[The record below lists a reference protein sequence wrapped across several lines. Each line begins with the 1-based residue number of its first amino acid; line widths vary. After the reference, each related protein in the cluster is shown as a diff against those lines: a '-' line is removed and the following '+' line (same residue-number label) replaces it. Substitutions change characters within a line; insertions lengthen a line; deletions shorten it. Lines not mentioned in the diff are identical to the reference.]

1 MATVVISSNGRDV
14 DATRFVA
21 VVAVVAALTSGMYWV
36 MKLEA
41 TIRGKMTGEW
51 QFTSWFD
58 SLETAFCSN
67 SFISTLIDLY
77 AQKSGGYCD
86 RNHTRA
92 ARITPCTMAHFQPF
106 FSFLPPPER

>member
-1 MATVVISSNGRDV
+1 LATVAISSNGRDV

-51 QFTSWFD
+51 QLTS
-58 SLETAFCSN
+58 
-67 SFISTLIDLY
+67 
-77 AQKSGGYCD
+77 
-86 RNHTRA
+86 
-92 ARITPCTMAHFQPF
+92 
-106 FSFLPPPER
+106 